1 MTEIG
6 IGSEMTDTMMTDTEM
21 IKEIEMI
28 KDIEMI
34 NCTETDMMTDTETDT
49 MTGMV
54 EDLWEAMVATGV
66 EEKSATGKQRW
77 SAICQ
82 KLEEDMDETDIMAVF
97 VGRGRTMLTTHGIS
111 TEIWKNI

>member
-1 MTEIG
+1 
-6 IGSEMTDTMMTDTEM
+6 
-21 IKEIEMI
+21 MI
-28 KDIEMI
+28 KDIEMIRDSEMI
-34 NCTETDMMTDTETDT
+34 NCTETDMMTDTETD
-49 MTGMV
+49 MV

-66 EEKSATGKQRW
+66 GGKSATGKQSW